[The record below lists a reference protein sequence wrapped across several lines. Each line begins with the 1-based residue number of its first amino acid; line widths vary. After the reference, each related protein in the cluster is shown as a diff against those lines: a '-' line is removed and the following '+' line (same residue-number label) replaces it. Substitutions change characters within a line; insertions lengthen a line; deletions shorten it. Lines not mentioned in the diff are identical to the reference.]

1 MNNMLTRLGWHDV
14 EDFALCQMKDQRGVW
29 YVGKMILTE
38 QDFMTTRIK
47 TKLRHWM
54 RILLSAASLK
64 TGCINGSRGEGMR
77 ADI

>member
-1 MNNMLTRLGWHDV
+1 
-14 EDFALCQMKDQRGVW
+14 MKDQRGVW

-54 RILLSAASLK
+54 RIPLSAASLK
-64 TGCINGSRGEGMR
+64 TGCGINGSRGEGMR